1 MKQTSLK
8 TGLVKSKE
16 IRWKENLQQI
26 KSLFK
31 RGYKVTIDATGKV
44 ASIMLEEEYSQL
56 LSEKIVSINCMDF
69 FPNHISG
76 LKTGWCEMSE
86 QSVLGKKA

>member
-8 TGLVKSKE
+8 TGLVKSQE

-44 ASIMLEEEYSQL
+44 ASIMLVEEYS
-56 LSEKIVSINCMDF
+56 
-69 FPNHISG
+69 
-76 LKTGWCEMSE
+76 
-86 QSVLGKKA
+86 